1 MRPVF
6 AWACALAAA
15 ASVIS
20 ACGESRKPIGEECL
34 RDDDC
39 LSGICAARTCVSAP
53 ALVTGASNPPPDEEP
68 RIPDGG
74 SGGATGDAPADAKTG
89 G

>member
-1 MRPVF
+1 VRAILAYAV
-6 AWACALAAA
+6 AAA
-15 ASVIS
+15 AIVFC
-20 ACGESRKPIGEECL
+20 ACGESRRPIGEECL

-39 LSGICAARTCVSAP
+39 LSGVCAARTCVSAP
-53 ALVTGASNPPPDEEP
+53 PLVTGASNPPPDEEP

-74 SGGATGDAPADAKTG
+74 SGGAGADAPSDAKTG